1 MGKEEYLNK
10 DSDQKQILIV
20 KYYNE
25 MVKDMLNYLFYYIL
39 FLFDLNLIYCLF
51 RLCIKLFHYFV
62 PFLNPLIDI

>member
-1 MGKEEYLNK
+1 MKWLRK

-25 MVKDMLNYLFYYIL
+25 MVKGMLNYLFYLFL

-51 RLCIKLFHYFV
+51 RLGIKLFHYFV
-62 PFLNPLIDI
+62 HLLNQLMNI

>member
-1 MGKEEYLNK
+1 MKWLGK

-25 MVKDMLNYLFYYIL
+25 MVKGMLNYLFYLFL

-62 PFLNPLIDI
+62 HLLNQLMNI